1 LILTVT
7 LSKVLLHKTNAT
19 KTERDNNMTSPT
31 IYLTQ
36 RIKKKVNQNSVVYH
50 IIDDGLIQE
59 FNTLKGAQEFV
70 AYLDQLKTE
79 REA

>member
-1 LILTVT
+1 LTLAVA
-7 LSKVLLHKTNAT
+7 LSKVLLHKINAT

>member
-1 LILTVT
+1 
-7 LSKVLLHKTNAT
+7 
-19 KTERDNNMTSPT
+19 MTSPT
-31 IYLTQ
+31 IYLNQ
-36 RIKKKVNQNSVVYH
+36 RIKKRVNKNSVVYH

>member
-1 LILTVT
+1 
-7 LSKVLLHKTNAT
+7 
-19 KTERDNNMTSPT
+19 MTSPT

-70 AYLDQLKTE
+70 VYLDQLKTAVAE
-79 REA
+79 WKDEAIK

>member
-1 LILTVT
+1 M
-7 LSKVLLHKTNAT
+7 LLHKTNAT

>member
-1 LILTVT
+1 
-7 LSKVLLHKTNAT
+7 
-19 KTERDNNMTSPT
+19 MTSPT
-31 IYLTQ
+31 IYLNQ
-36 RIKKKVNQNSVVYH
+36 RIKKRVNKNSVVYH

-79 REA
+79 REESLSYEGLDGRVLGTPKGMTIT

>member
-1 LILTVT
+1 
-7 LSKVLLHKTNAT
+7 
-19 KTERDNNMTSPT
+19 MTSPT

-70 AYLDQLKTE
+70 AYLDQLKTAVAE
-79 REA
+79 WKGEAK